1 MTLFNQAKYH
11 FALKSFDSGIKL
23 EPYNPHTYFYKALTM
38 EKLKRYN
45 EALEL
50 YNIALELDPNYP
62 EAKEKKA
69 RNIKY
74 AKI

>member
-1 MTLFNQAKYH
+1 
-11 FALKSFDSGIKL
+11 
-23 EPYNPHTYFYKALTM
+23 M

-62 EAKEKKA
+62 EAKEKSK
-69 RNIKY
+69 KY
-74 AKI
+74 